1 MADRTQMAI
10 LDAAAR
16 VVRRRPDAA
25 MADIADEAGVGRATL
40 YRYFPTRES
49 LLRGVAHT
57 GTAELADGIE
67 AANFDELAVDR
78 AIGSLTAVFLRTG
91 AKYVALISQLDE

>member
-1 MADRTQMAI
+1 MAI

-16 VVRRRPDAA
+16 VLRRQPEAA
-25 MADIADEAGVGRATL
+25 MADIADEAGVERATL

-67 AANFDELAVDR
+67 TANLHVCM
-78 AIGSLTAVFLRTG
+78 SLRSTG
-91 AKYVALISQLDE
+91 RSAG